1 MMRSILN
8 KFCRAKLVLF
18 FGISLIQI
26 PSLAYCANVIERPEE
41 NVVNER
47 QEAIN
52 NLLGYKTIYRSKWP
66 EIESNGT
73 QELII
78 NNGGINLKPIN
89 KENVIALHITV
100 EDDNNDVVIVN
111 TVQDRDIKYEID
123 KFILDDLLASTNNN
137 TVNIFGDSQ
146 SNNYDAVVDQSTYN
160 SIIRSIMNIHSTDRA
175 RGIVMID
182 GVVHLVPGGIE
193 NINKGTLSVRSE

>member
-1 MMRSILN
+1 H
-8 KFCRAKLVLF
+8 
-18 FGISLIQI
+18 
-26 PSLAYCANVIERPEE
+26 
-41 NVVNER
+41 
-47 QEAIN
+47 
-52 NLLGYKTIYRSKWP
+52 SKWP

-78 NNGGINLKPIN
+78 NNDGINLKPIN
-89 KENVIALHITV
+89 EENGIALHITV

-123 KFILDDLLASTNNN
+123 KLILDDLLASTNNN
-137 TVNIFGDSQ
+137 TVSIFGDSQ
-146 SNNYDAVVDQSTYN
+146 SNNYDAIVDQSTYN

-175 RGIVMID
+175 RDIVMID

-193 NINKGTLSVRSE
+193 NTNKDSLSVRSE